1 MLSISFL
8 LHPSFCLPALWR
20 GSVRF
25 TLHIHC
31 CSSTQSCVI
40 VHSTKQER
48 GSIRVAHSQ
57 HINIRAW
64 LLLSFSCLQGEK
76 NTFSLITDRCRL
88 LPLKRLRKK
97 TCNWTLKKL
106 CSCSSERLN
115 WFCAFRW
122 FISLLG
128 LARGILYTCL
138 HGPQCFIPLFGLA
151 QTSTN
156 KQGKIKGSEL
166 CPPSFGSRQLWWRLT
181 CYFSRF
187 LLNRFEREGERFK
200 LV

>member
-8 LHPSFCLPALWR
+8 LHPSFCLPALWQ

-76 NTFSLITDRCRL
+76 KYFFINHWQMPTSAIEEITKEDMQL
-88 LPLKRLRKK
+88 
-97 TCNWTLKKL
+97 NFKKL